1 MKPNPIKIV
10 CFGEALIDFK
20 ATGPL
25 AFQGFVGGSP
35 LNVTLAAARLG
46 TPVALAAQV
55 SRDLFGEAI
64 MAHLAANEV
73 DSSLV
78 LRDDAPSTL
87 AFVAES
93 GGDVDFSFIGE
104 GAADTRYDP
113 QPRPDL
119 PDEVAFLEFG
129 SISLLREPG
138 ATAILET
145 VSRHRERCAVIFDP
159 NIRPALI
166 LDRAAYEARLRA
178 ALKLSHLVK
187 VSSQDLRWLYPDDD
201 PLVAAAGWLKYGP
214 EAVIVTQGG
223 ERTVLVRRSG
233 RLEVP
238 IPRVQIADTVGA
250 GDTFMGALIVRL
262 IEGGHLTGFDTLSDA
277 QWQRALA
284 FAAAAAA
291 LNCTRPGADP
301 PTRTELEAFNN
312 QNS

>member
-1 MKPNPIKIV
+1 MKLV

-20 ATGPL
+20 ETGPL

-46 TPVALAAQV
+46 TTAALAAQV

-64 MAHLAANEV
+64 MAHLKANGV
-73 DSSLV
+73 DTSLV

-93 GGDVDFSFIGE
+93 GGDVDFSFIDA

-113 QPRPDL
+113 LPRPQL
-119 PDEVAFLEFG
+119 PETAKFLVFS
-129 SISLLREPG
+129 SIRLLREPA
-138 ATAILET
+138 ATAIAEIVAAHRARAT
-145 VSRHRERCAVIFDP
+145 VMFDP

-166 LDRAAYEARLRA
+166 PDRAAYEPTLEL
-178 ALKLSHLVK
+178 ALSLSHLVK
-187 VSSQDLRWLYPDDD
+187 VSSQDLRWLYPDTD
-201 PLVAAAGWLKYGP
+201 PLAAAESWLGHGP
-214 EAVIVTQGG
+214 EAVIVTQGS
-223 ERTVLVRRSG
+223 EPTVLIRSQG

-250 GDTFMGALIVRL
+250 GDTFMGALMVRFG
-262 IEGGHLTGFDTLSDA
+262 EKGHTGGFDTLPDTV
-277 QWQRALA
+277 WQDALA

-301 PTRTELEAFNN
+301 PTRAELGAFDP
-312 QNS
+312 QTG

>member
-1 MKPNPIKIV
+1 MKIV

-20 ATGPL
+20 ETGPL

-64 MAHLAANEV
+64 MAHLKDNGV
-73 DSSLV
+73 DRSLII
-78 LRDDAPSTL
+78 RDDAPSTL

-104 GAADTRYDP
+104 GAADTRYN
-113 QPRPDL
+113 PRPRPAL
-119 PDEVAFLEFG
+119 PGVEFLEFG

-145 VSRHRERCAVIFDP
+145 VAAHRARCAVIFDP
-159 NIRPALI
+159 NVRPTLI
-166 LDRAAYEARLRA
+166 PDRAAYQARLEA
-178 ALKLSHLVK
+178 ALELSHLVK
-187 VSSQDLRWLYPDDD
+187 VSSQDLRWLYPDAD
-201 PLVAAAGWLKYGP
+201 PLAAAESWLKHGP
-214 EAVIVTQGG
+214 EAVVVTQGG
-223 ERTVLVRRSG
+223 SGTVLVRAQG

-238 IPRVQIADTVGA
+238 IPRVRIADTVGA
-250 GDTFMGALIVRL
+250 GDTFMGALMVRL
-262 IEGGHLTGFDTLSDA
+262 TEKGHTSGFSSLPDA
-277 QWQRALA
+277 VWRGALA

-301 PTRTELEAFNN
+301 PTRAELEAFYA
-312 QNS
+312 

>member
-1 MKPNPIKIV
+1 MKIV

-46 TPVALAAQV
+46 TPVALAAGV
-55 SRDLFGEAI
+55 STDFFGDAI
-64 MAHLAANEV
+64 MAHLEGNGVETRFITR
-73 DSSLV
+73 S
-78 LRDDAPSTL
+78 DAPSTL

-93 GGDVDFSFIGE
+93 GGDVEFSFIGE

-113 QPRPDL
+113 RPRPAL
-119 PDEVAFLEFG
+119 PDSVAFLEFG

-138 ATAILET
+138 ASA
-145 VSRHRERCAVIFDP
+145 VHDVVAGHRERCAVIFDP

-166 LDRAAYEARLRA
+166 PDRASYLPRLEA
-178 ALKLSHLVK
+178 ALRLSHLVK
-187 VSSQDLRWLYPDDD
+187 VSAQDLRWLYPGAA
-201 PLVAAAGWLKYGP
+201 PLEAAQGWLEYGP

-223 ERTVLVRRSG
+223 EGTALIRAQG

-238 IPRVQIADTVGA
+238 IPRVQVVDTVGA
-250 GDTFMGALIVRL
+250 GDTFMGALMVRL
-262 IEGGHLTGFDTLSDA
+262 IEKGHTTGFASLPDA
-277 QWQRALA
+277 VWRDALA

-301 PTRTELEAFNN
+301 PTRDELAALYP
-312 QNS
+312 